1 MLLELK
7 VKNFA
12 IIENINLKFKSG
24 LNVLSGETGAGK
36 SVLLKSLSLLMGA
49 KSSSESIRS
58 GAEQASIEGLFDLS
72 HRKDIAQRLR
82 QLGIEVEDQ
91 LLSVRRVL
99 SDEKSRVY
107 LNEHLSTLQALRD
120 VVSPLLEVTSE
131 SVPLIEMTGQHENRN
146 LTSKVYHLDL
156 LDSYAGGYS
165 QRQQLQV
172 LHEQRSQLLQE
183 LSSLETKSIDREQR
197 IDFVSFQIQEITKI
211 KLNPETDSQLE
222 LEIKKN
228 RSSARLQ
235 NFVDSAEATLSGDD
249 DAVITRLKSL
259 VLKANEFV
267 NLDPSLQVH
276 FDNLK
281 SALLICEDV
290 SYELGQY
297 AKDLQSDDFNL
308 EQAEARLSQIR
319 KLQKKYGPEVE
330 DIQRALMNFKQELK
344 LLENFEQESQ
354 AFKHKIDSINIEAL
368 KIAKDLHK
376 KRTVAAAT
384 LSDSVNAELSE
395 LNMKGVR
402 FLVQINTSENWG
414 PTGISD
420 LEFMTQNSAKET
432 AKSLGKAASG
442 GELSRILLSLKRVIG
457 SSDQPRTYLFDEVDT
472 GVSGPTAEKVGR
484 KLKSIAKGQ
493 QVICVTHLPQVA
505 ACGDVHFFISKDL
518 SQDQMAM
525 SVVELKTKSRVEELA
540 RLISGEKISKT
551 SLAHAEELLKE
562 ARI

>member
-146 LTSKVYHLDL
+146 LTSKIYHLDL

-222 LEIKKN
+222 IEIKKN

-297 AKDLQSDDFNL
+297 AKDLQSYDFNL